1 MLRPDRISCL
11 RAFDPTGSRTLWV
24 AGGARVWQAGPE
36 RARGCERMGLRKE
49 IPMRGTERREHAAA
63 PAATLAKMRRRGV
76 LFVIGQLDL
85 GGTESQLVML
95 AKELKRRGWR
105 VEVFSLSKGGVLAES
120 LSRAG
125 VNLVYGLHRQNPAPA
140 AAASAKQAVEPS
152 SAPKTRP
159 SVKAMLVLSAAVAS
173 LVARIILLRPT
184 AVHALLPLTNFLGAV
199 AGRIA
204 FARLVITSRRGL
216 GYHQERWPRLKRMDR
231 IANRLSH
238 VVVANSHAVA
248 ADMAARDGYDVHAVK
263 VIPNGLDLSRF
274 DDIEKS
280 RAETRRKLGL
290 SPDETGIVI
299 VANLIPY
306 KGHRDLIQAFA
317 LASERRSGLRLFM
330 AGQDR
335 GIREAL
341 LEEAARLGVGS
352 KVQALGSRTDVPALL
367 AGMDIGVI
375 ASHEEGFCNALM
387 EKLAAGLPVVATDVG
402 GNPEAVSGMPGC
414 VLVEARDP
422 ADLARGLLAVLDR
435 MPEPLADREFRQQTM
450 RQRYS
455 IAAMVDDYERLYL
468 AGG

>member
-1 MLRPDRISCL
+1 MR
-11 RAFDPTGSRTLWV
+11 
-24 AGGARVWQAGPE
+24 
-36 RARGCERMGLRKE
+36 LRKE

-105 VEVFSLSKGGVLAES
+105 VEVFSLSKGGVLAEP

-140 AAASAKQAVEPS
+140 AAASAKVIEPS
-152 SAPKTRP
+152 VAPKTRP

-173 LVARIILLRPT
+173 LVARIALSRPT

-216 GYHQERWPRLKRMDR
+216 GNHQERWPRLKRMDR

-248 ADMAARDGYDVHAVK
+248 ADMAARDDYDVHAVK

-274 DDIEKS
+274 DDIENS
-280 RAETRRKLGL
+280 RAETRLKLGL
-290 SPDETGIVI
+290 SPDEIGIVI

-317 LASERRSGLRLFM
+317 LASPRHSGLRLFM

-341 LEEAARLGVGS
+341 LDEAARLGVGS

-387 EKLAAGLPVVATDVG
+387 EKLAAGLPVVATNVG

-435 MPEPLADREFRQQTM
+435 MPEPLADRKFRQQTM

-468 AGG
+468 AGR

>member
-1 MLRPDRISCL
+1 
-11 RAFDPTGSRTLWV
+11 
-24 AGGARVWQAGPE
+24 
-36 RARGCERMGLRKE
+36 
-49 IPMRGTERREHAAA
+49 MRGTERREHAAA

-105 VEVFSLSKGGVLAES
+105 VEVFSLSKGGVLAEP

-140 AAASAKQAVEPS
+140 AAASAKVIEPS
-152 SAPKTRP
+152 VAPKTRP

-173 LVARIILLRPT
+173 LVARIALSRPT

-216 GYHQERWPRLKRMDR
+216 GNHQERWPRLKRMDR

-248 ADMAARDGYDVHAVK
+248 ADMAARDDYDVHAVK

-274 DDIEKS
+274 DDIENS
-280 RAETRRKLGL
+280 RAETRLKLGL
-290 SPDETGIVI
+290 SPDEIGIVI

-317 LASERRSGLRLFM
+317 LASPRHSGLRLFM

-341 LEEAARLGVGS
+341 LDEAARLGVGS

-387 EKLAAGLPVVATDVG
+387 EKLAAGLPVVATNVG

-435 MPEPLADREFRQQTM
+435 MPEPLAGRKFRQQTM

-468 AGG
+468 AGR

>member
-1 MLRPDRISCL
+1 M
-11 RAFDPTGSRTLWV
+11 A
-24 AGGARVWQAGPE
+24 
-36 RARGCERMGLRKE
+36 LRKE
-49 IPMRGTERREHAAA
+49 IPIRDTERPVHAAV
-63 PAATLAKMRRRGV
+63 PAATLARLRRRGV

-105 VEVFSLSKGGVLAES
+105 VVVFSLSKGGVLAEP

-125 VNLVYGLHRQNPAPA
+125 VNLVYGLHRQSPAPA
-140 AAASAKQAVEPS
+140 AGASAKQVVKPS
-152 SAPKTRP
+152 VAPKTRP

-173 LVARIILLRPT
+173 LVIRIALLRPT

-204 FARLVITSRRGL
+204 FARLVITARRGL
-216 GYHQERWPRLKRMDR
+216 GNHQERWPRLKRMDR
-231 IANRLSH
+231 IANGLSH

-248 ADMAARDGYDVHAVK
+248 ADMAARDGYDVQAVK

-274 DDIEKS
+274 DDIGRS
-280 RAETRRKLGL
+280 RDETRRKYQLG
-290 SPDETGIVI
+290 PDEVAIVI

-306 KGHRDLIQAFA
+306 KGHRDLMQAFA
-317 LASERRSGLRLFM
+317 LVCERRPRLRLFM

-341 LEEAARLGVGS
+341 VEEANRLGVGS
-352 KVQALGSRTDVPALL
+352 KVHALGSLTDVPALL

-387 EKLAAGLPVVATDVG
+387 EKLAAGLPVVATNVG

-422 ADLARGLLAVLDR
+422 ADLA
-435 MPEPLADREFRQQTM
+435 
-450 RQRYS
+450 
-455 IAAMVDDYERLYL
+455 
-468 AGG
+468 